1 MSYKR
6 DRDAYR
12 VVSEVR
18 SSGINGD
25 RRVER
30 FIPRGTGNSN
40 RDINFF
46 LHLFFDIPPKPTDAL
61 IDALLFM
68 FFYTFVSSI
77 IYDLIL
83 LNSTETFKI
92 IMFVLI
98 ILVLFPILFSLY
110 AIGRNIQLL
119 MGAVYRFVFALVG
132 IIFGIML

>member
-1 MSYKR
+1 MSYEQ

-25 RRVER
+25 RRDER
-30 FIPRGTGNSN
+30 LIPRGRGNSN

-46 LHLFFDIPPKPTDAL
+46 LHLFFDIPPHPTDAL
-61 IDALLFM
+61 IQGLLFM

-83 LNSTETFKI
+83 LNTAETFKI
-92 IMFVLI
+92 VMFVLI
-98 ILVLFPILFSLY
+98 IVVLFPILFSFY
-110 AIGRNIQLL
+110 AISRNIQLL
-119 MGAVYRFVFALVG
+119 IGVIYRFVFALVG
-132 IIFGIML
+132 IFFGVML